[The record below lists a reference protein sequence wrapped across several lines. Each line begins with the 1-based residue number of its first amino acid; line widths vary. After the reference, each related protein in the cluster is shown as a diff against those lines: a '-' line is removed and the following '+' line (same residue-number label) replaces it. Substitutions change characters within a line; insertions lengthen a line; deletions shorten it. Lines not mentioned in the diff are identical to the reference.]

1 MTLFQICKDTLYLSG
16 TCFHISIKIKS
27 NTSRGT
33 KSVPLLRM
41 GWTWWM
47 RWRVEWPASWPVMT
61 CPVVDQYTDSA
72 GAHVLVGGGTVK
84 MNVESYTCM
93 WGGHFVYSRYQQY
106 KMLHTLRLYLHVFHF
121 DIRWDCYT
129 QRSRIWRI

>member
-47 RWRVEWPASWPVMT
+47 QWRVEWPASWPVMT
-61 CPVVDQYTDSA
+61 CPVVDRYTDSA

-84 MNVESYTCM
+84 MNVESYNMYMYEEWTLCI
-93 WGGHFVYSRYQQY
+93 VYSRY
-106 KMLHTLRLYLHVFHF
+106 TLRLYLFHF
-121 DIRWDCYT
+121 DIRWDFYT